1 MSWIMKT
8 DKIHNCH
15 FPRYKNRLDIFM
27 LLSVIVVILSLF
39 VEYIGNRFV
48 YLEIAAAIV
57 GIVGLIYKVIKKPRL
72 ELFDILGFV
81 FLLLY
86 TLFVLLIPFWD
97 MLLFLFSCLLLI
109 SMMVCMHRCKDE
121 DAKSIAL
128 LHVIY
133 MFGCNLV
140 MPCIGPAI

>member
-1 MSWIMKT
+1 MKT

-140 MPCIGPAI
+140 MPCIGPTI

>member
-140 MPCIGPAI
+140 MPCIGPSI

>member
-1 MSWIMKT
+1 MKT

-27 LLSVIVVILSLF
+27 LLSVIVVIVSLF

>member
-1 MSWIMKT
+1 MKT

-15 FPRYKNRLDIFM
+15 FPRYQNQLDIFM
-27 LLSVIVVILSLF
+27 LLSVVGVTLSLF

-48 YLEIAAAIV
+48 YLEIAVAIV
-57 GIVGLIYKVIKKPRL
+57 GTVGLIYKVIKKSRL

-81 FLLLY
+81 FLFLY
-86 TLFVLLIPFWD
+86 TLCVLLIPSFD

-109 SMMVCMHRCKDE
+109 SMMVCMHRCKEE

>member
-1 MSWIMKT
+1 MKT
-8 DKIHNCH
+8 DKINNYH
-15 FPRYKNRLDIFM
+15 FPRYKNQLDIFM
-27 LLSVIVVILSLF
+27 ILSVVVMTLSLF

-48 YLEIAAAIV
+48 YLEIAVAIV
-57 GIVGLIYKVIKKPRL
+57 GIVGLIYKVIKKSRL

-86 TLFVLLIPFWD
+86 TLCVLLIPSFD

-109 SMMVCMHRCKDE
+109 SMMFCMHRCKDE

-140 MPCIGPAI
+140 MPCIGPTI

>member
-1 MSWIMKT
+1 MKT
-8 DKIHNCH
+8 DKINNYH
-15 FPRYKNRLDIFM
+15 FPRYKNQLDIFM
-27 LLSVIVVILSLF
+27 ILSVVVMTLSLF

-81 FLLLY
+81 FLFLY
-86 TLFVLLIPFWD
+86 TLCVLLIPSFD

-109 SMMVCMHRCKDE
+109 SMMVCMHRCKEE

>member
-1 MSWIMKT
+1 MKT

-15 FPRYKNRLDIFM
+15 FPRYQNQLDIFM

>member
-1 MSWIMKT
+1 MKT

-15 FPRYKNRLDIFM
+15 FPRYQNQLDIFM
-27 LLSVIVVILSLF
+27 LLSVVVVTLSLF

-121 DAKSIAL
+121 DAKAIAI

-140 MPCIGPAI
+140 MPCIGPSI

>member
-1 MSWIMKT
+1 MKT

-48 YLEIAAAIV
+48 YLEIAAAVV

>member
-1 MSWIMKT
+1 MKT

>member
-1 MSWIMKT
+1 MKT

-15 FPRYKNRLDIFM
+15 FPRYQNQLDIFM
-27 LLSVIVVILSLF
+27 LLSVVVVTLSLF

-57 GIVGLIYKVIKKPRL
+57 GTVGLIYKVIKKPRL

>member
-1 MSWIMKT
+1 MKT

-133 MFGCNLV
+133 IFGCNLV